1 MKLKTII
8 KSFVIIGM
16 AAVQWSCASDSWLDD
31 IYVAPTAAFTTDKTE
46 YEVLESVR
54 FANSGSGSAFVV
66 WTGNPGHTYGVEGD
80 TGFAAGSDGTFVYSY
95 DEPGEYEVVWV
106 ASSVNSDKTPVCST
120 ARTCIT
126 VTDRSGGLDKFVISN
141 LYRMREYAGT
151 VYYNAAGTFVSS
163 DTLVCPIIWDAWREA
178 RVNSLKALQLI
189 EFQLTSSTASF
200 SWLDKASGE
209 LKPLKS
215 GISTSR
221 IVNFI
226 EDGRPAV
233 QEFVVTT
240 STGNET
246 RYYVAPVLMPAFTE
260 FSVNGVKGNIE
271 RDIAYYDRY
280 NVTVKLPAGTDVSAV
295 KPEFVVM
302 NNDARLLDG
311 SGLKVT
317 VDGREAVSGR
327 TEVDFSDGR
336 TAVYRIAYRMAGETN
351 PSLSHETEVTVRI
364 TD

>member
-1 MKLKTII
+1 MKLETII
-8 KSFVIIGM
+8 KSFVVLG
-16 AAVQWSCASDSWLDD
+16 AAVVLWGCDSDGWLDD

-54 FANSGSGSAFVV
+54 FTNAGAGSSFVV

-80 TGFAAGSDGTFVYSY
+80 TGFAAGSDGSFVYSY

-106 ASSVNSDKTPVCST
+106 ASSVNSDKTPVYAT
-120 ARTCIT
+120 ARARIT
-126 VTDRSGGLDKFVISN
+126 VTDRSGGLDRFVISN

-151 VYYNAAGTFVSS
+151 VYYNAVGTFVSP
-163 DTLVCPIIWDAWREA
+163 DTLVCPVIWDAWREA

-189 EFQLTSSTASF
+189 DFQLTSSSATF
-200 SWLDKASGE
+200 SWLDKAAGE

-226 EDGRPAV
+226 EEGHPAV
-233 QEFVVTT
+233 QQFVVTT

-246 RYYVAPVLMPAFTE
+246 KYYVAPVLMPAFTE
-260 FSVNGVKGNIE
+260 FSINGVKGKIE

-280 NVTVKLPAGTDVSAV
+280 DVTVTLPAGTDATAL

-302 NNDARLLDG
+302 NNDAALLDG
-311 SGLKVT
+311 SDLKVT
-317 VDGREAVSGR
+317 VDGREAVSGA
-327 TEVDFSDGR
+327 TEVNLSEGR

-351 PSLSHETEVTVRI
+351 PSLSHETEVTVKI